1 MFATIKKW
9 FSRFNPSHQERMMAY
24 LNQATD
30 RVHLEQL
37 EREWFKKHRL

>member
-1 MFATIKKW
+1 MFLRMKNW
-9 FSRFNPSHQERMMAY
+9 FRSLNPSYQDQMMAY
-24 LNQATD
+24 LNQAND